1 MSTFR
6 SVENPSPNGP
16 HDIAWTLYNPGGA
29 KLTRVFNNGHPVFE
43 HWHPFEK
50 PAPEYVPPA
59 WTWGGLPA
67 DPDQRIRL
75 LPPWR
80 PARNFHPIEGA
91 SARRSTARR
100 SKTARIG

>member
-59 WTWGGLPA
+59 WTWGVTSRSGPA
-67 DPDQRIRL
+67 HQA
-75 LPPWR
+75 
-80 PARNFHPIEGA
+80 PAAVAAG
-91 SARRSTARR
+91 
-100 SKTARIG
+100 